1 MSTSPLRDVDWVRQ
15 SFMLPKRTISNSD
28 ALRRTLS
35 DARFKFTDTTLGG
48 SFAINPP
55 YQFTRFADI
64 PVPSLFAGS
73 AGLGRY
79 YSEAIEDNAQLI
91 HMRFGVPQF
100 NSLLNYFFNFFN
112 PQAAR
117 MARTGRSY
125 DLAFSLGKITGTLF
139 PLPVQLFTAAGAAL
153 NFLMGRDTS
162 KYYYLKPTMPLYW
175 NAVNTIANGIAVNMG
190 LVPRIMSNAEKST
203 VKGEPEYTAEVGR
216 RYQRLNPEVW
226 HESGE
231 IDVYSLASRAQRIA
245 NEQRRELNKALE
257 TGENAAAVQAK
268 IQAMVD
274 SGRYFDSQREIEK
287 AVANGESVT
296 AARAR
301 IEAMVSMGKYTDT
314 KRAFQSYEDYLK
326 SWHSL
331 NDRTEQEDDGSV
343 DVIGKK
349 MTFKEKTLKFFEAE
363 YEDGAQFVTFHVEH
377 TGTVS
382 ESFSNSAT
390 EPEIS
395 SKLNG
400 LSSGARQA
408 RFSSADGQT
417 GIGFIDDM
425 LQMGG
430 AFIEGVASAV
440 NLQGLLAFSGSA
452 IADIPKMW
460 DSSSA
465 DLPKS
470 DYQIKLR
477 TPYGNDYSRFTDLF
491 IPLSMLLAGSL
502 PISTG
507 KQSYTSPFLC
517 EVYDKGRT
525 QTRLG
530 MIQNLQVSRGEGNL
544 GWTRDMKPLGIN
556 VSFSVMD
563 LSSIMHMPITAG
575 FDLSDAVEL
584 AGAAGLAARA
594 ANATSVGGV
603 IGRAGGALGLAAGTH
618 FAKGF
623 FDSDTIYSDYL
634 ATLASLSLTEQVYAM
649 QKLRINMTRQ
659 FSSMNTWFS
668 ASHFA
673 NWVMGSAPARLIS
686 AKAVGM
692 SL

>member
-35 DARFKFTDTTLGG
+35 DARFKFTDTTVGG
-48 SFAINPP
+48 NFAINPP

-64 PVPSLFAGS
+64 PVPSLFSGS
-73 AGLGRY
+73 KGMGRY
-79 YSEAIEDNAQLI
+79 YSEAIDDSAQLI

-112 PQAAR
+112 PQTAR

-125 DLAFSLGKITGTLF
+125 DLAFSIGKVTGTLF
-139 PLPVQLFTAAGAAL
+139 PLPIQLFTAAGAAL
-153 NFLMGRDTS
+153 QFLMGRDTS

-190 LVPRIMSNAEKST
+190 LVPRIMANAEKAT
-203 VKGEPEYTAEVGR
+203 VKGEPEYTAAIGK
-216 RYQRLNPEVW
+216 RYQKLNPEIW

-231 IDVYSLASRAQRIA
+231 IDVYSLASRAQRLA

-257 TGENAAAVQAK
+257 TGESAEAVQAK

-274 SGRYFDSQREIEK
+274 SGRYTNTQRGFE
-287 AVANGESVT
+287 
-296 AARAR
+296 
-301 IEAMVSMGKYTDT
+301 
-314 KRAFQSYEDYLK
+314 SYEAYLK

-331 NDRTEQEDDGSV
+331 NEKGENEDDGAV
-343 DVIGKK
+343 DVVGKK
-349 MTFKEKTLKFFEAE
+349 MSFTEKTARFFEAE
-363 YEDGAQFVTFHVEH
+363 YEDGSQFVTFHVEH

-417 GIGFIDDM
+417 GIAFIDDM

-430 AFIEGVASAV
+430 AFLEGLASSV

-465 DLPKS
+465 DLPKA

-530 MIQNLQVSRGEGNL
+530 MIQNLQISRGEGNL

-563 LSSIMHMPITAG
+563 MSSIMHMPITAG
-575 FDLSDAVEL
+575 FDTSDAVEL
-584 AGAAGLAARA
+584 AGAAGLVARA
-594 ANATSVGGV
+594 ASVSSSATGFL
-603 IGRAGGALGLAAGTH
+603 GRAGNALGLAAGTD

-623 FDSDTIYSDYL
+623 FDSDSVYSDYL
-634 ATLASLSLTEQVYAM
+634 ATLSSLSLTEQVYAM

-659 FSSMNTWFS
+659 FSAMNTWFS
-668 ASHFA
+668 ASHFT
-673 NWVMGSAPARLIS
+673 NWIMGSSPARLIS

>member
-48 SFAINPP
+48 NFAINPP

-64 PVPSLFAGS
+64 PVPSLYSGS
-73 AGLGRY
+73 KGMGRY
-79 YSEAIEDNAQLI
+79 YSEAIDDSAQLI

-100 NSLLNYFFNFFN
+100 NSLLNFFFNFFN

-139 PLPVQLFTAAGAAL
+139 PLPIQLFTAAGTAL
-153 NFLMGRDTS
+153 QFLMGRDTS

-190 LVPRIMSNAEKST
+190 LVPRIMGDAEKST
-203 VKGEPEYTAEVGR
+203 VKGSPEYTANLGK
-216 RYQRLNPEVW
+216 RYQKLNPEVW

-231 IDVYSLASRAQRIA
+231 IDVYSLASRAQRLA

-257 TGENAAAVQAK
+257 TGESAAAVQAK
-268 IQAMVD
+268 IQQMVD
-274 SGRYFDSQREIEK
+274 SGRYTSTQR
-287 AVANGESVT
+287 G
-296 AARAR
+296 
-301 IEAMVSMGKYTDT
+301 
-314 KRAFQSYEDYLK
+314 FQSYEEYLK

-331 NDRTEQEDDGSV
+331 NDRSENEDDGSV
-343 DVIGKK
+343 DLVGKK
-349 MTFKEKTLKFFEAE
+349 MSFKDKTLKFFEAE
-363 YEDGAQFVTFHVEH
+363 YEDGSQFVTFHVEH

-477 TPYGNDYSRFTDLF
+477 TPYGNDYSRFVDLF

-530 MIQNLQVSRGEGNL
+530 MIQNLQITRGEGNL

-575 FDLSDAVEL
+575 FDLSDSVEL

-594 ANATSVGGV
+594 ATATSVGGV
-603 IGRAGGALGLAAGTH
+603 IGRAGGALGLAAGTD

-623 FDSDTIYSDYL
+623 FDSDTVYSDYL
-634 ATLASLSLTEQVYAM
+634 ATLSSLSLAEQVYTM

-659 FSSMNTWFS
+659 FSSMKTWFS
-668 ASHFA
+668 ASHFS

>member
-15 SFMLPKRTISNSD
+15 SFMLPRRTISNSD
-28 ALRRTLS
+28 ALRRTMS

-48 SFAINPP
+48 NFAINPP

-64 PVPSLFAGS
+64 PVPSLYSGS
-73 AGLGRY
+73 KGMGRY
-79 YSEAIEDNAQLI
+79 YSEAIDDNAQLI

-100 NSLLNYFFNFFN
+100 NSLLNFFFNFFD
-112 PQAAR
+112 PRAAR

-125 DLAFSLGKITGTLF
+125 STAFSVGKIIGTLF
-139 PLPVQLFTAAGAAL
+139 PLPIQLFAAAGTAL

-190 LVPRIMSNAEKST
+190 LVPRIMSDAEKQSI
-203 VKGEPEYTAEVGR
+203 KGTPEYNASIGK

-231 IDVYSLASRAQRIA
+231 IDIYSLASRAQRLA
-245 NEQRRELNKALE
+245 NQQRKDLNRALE
-257 TGENAAAVQAK
+257 TGESAKAVQAK

-274 SGRYFDSQREIEK
+274 TGRYADNTKEYKSYE
-287 AVANGESVT
+287 AY
-296 AARAR
+296 
-301 IEAMVSMGKYTDT
+301 IEA
-314 KRAFQSYEDYLK
+314 
-326 SWHSL
+326 WHSL
-331 NDRTEQEDDGSV
+331 NERTAETDDGNVELVGS
-343 DVIGKK
+343 K
-349 MTFKEKTLKFFEAE
+349 MSFKEKTLKFFEAE
-363 YEDGAQFVTFHVEH
+363 FNDGSQFITIHVEH

-382 ESFSNSAT
+382 ESFSNSVS

-417 GIGFIDDM
+417 GIDFIDNM
-425 LQMGG
+425 IQSGG
-430 AFIEGVASAV
+430 ALLDGLATSV

-470 DYQIKLR
+470 DYQVKLR
-477 TPYGNDYSRFTDLF
+477 TPYGNDYSRFTDLY

-530 MIQNLQVSRGEGNL
+530 MIQNLQISRGEGNL
-544 GWTRDMKPLGIN
+544 GWTRDQKPLGIN
-556 VSFSVMD
+556 VNFSVVDM
-563 LSSIMHMPITAG
+563 SSIMHMPITAG
-575 FDLSDAVEL
+575 FDLSDAIEL
-584 AGAAGLAARA
+584 GGAAGLAAVA
-594 ANATSVGGV
+594 LAKGSPMKL
-603 IGRAGGALGLAAGTH
+603 GGALGLAAGTN

-623 FDSDTIYSDYL
+623 FDADTVYSDYL
-634 ATLASLSLTEQVYAM
+634 AVLASLSLAEQVYTL
-649 QKLRINMTRQ
+649 QKLRINMTKQ

-668 ASHFA
+668 ASHFS
-673 NWVMGSAPARLIS
+673 NWVMGTAPARMIS

>member
-15 SFMLPKRTISNSD
+15 SFMLPRRTISNSD

-48 SFAINPP
+48 NFAINPP

-64 PVPSLFAGS
+64 PVPSLYSGS
-73 AGLGRY
+73 KGMGRY
-79 YSEAIEDNAQLI
+79 YSEAIDDNAQLI

-125 DLAFSLGKITGTLF
+125 ELAFSLGKVAGSLF
-139 PLPVQLFTAAGAAL
+139 PLPIQLFSAAGAAL

-190 LVPRIMSNAEKST
+190 LVPRIMSDAEKST
-203 VKGEPEYTAEVGR
+203 VKGSPEHTAAIGK
-216 RYQRLNPEVW
+216 RYQKLNPEVW

-231 IDVYSLASRAQRIA
+231 IDVYSLASRAQRLA

-257 TGENAAAVQAK
+257 TGESAAAVQAK
-268 IQAMVD
+268 VQAMVD
-274 SGRYFDSQREIEK
+274 TGRYT
-287 AVANGESVT
+287 N
-296 AARAR
+296 
-301 IEAMVSMGKYTDT
+301 T

-343 DVIGKK
+343 DLVGKK
-349 MTFKEKTLKFFEAE
+349 MSFKDKTLKFFEAE
-363 YEDGAQFVTFHVEH
+363 YEDGTQFVTFHVEH

-430 AFIEGVASAV
+430 AFIEGVATAV

-465 DLPKS
+465 ELPKS

-477 TPYGNDYSRFTDLF
+477 TPYGNDYSRFVDLF

-530 MIQNLQVSRGEGNL
+530 MIQNLQISRGEGNL

-575 FDLSDAVEL
+575 FDLSDVVEL

-594 ANATSVGGV
+594 AGAASVGGV
-603 IGRAGGALGLAAGTH
+603 IGRAGGALGLAAGTD

-623 FDSDTIYSDYL
+623 FDSDTVYSDYL
-634 ATLASLSLTEQVYAM
+634 ATLSSLSLAEQVYTM
-649 QKLRINMTRQ
+649 QRLRINMTKQ

-668 ASHFA
+668 ASHFS

>member
-15 SFMLPKRTISNSD
+15 SFMLPRRTISNSD

-48 SFAINPP
+48 NFAINPP

-64 PVPSLFAGS
+64 PVPSLYSGS
-73 AGLGRY
+73 KGMGRY
-79 YSEAIEDNAQLI
+79 YSEAIDDSAQLI

-112 PQAAR
+112 PQAGR
-117 MARTGRSY
+117 IARTGRSY
-125 DLAFSLGKITGTLF
+125 DLAFSLGKIAGTLF
-139 PLPVQLFTAAGAAL
+139 PLPVQLFTAAGHAL

-190 LVPRIMSNAEKST
+190 LVPRIMGNSEKST
-203 VKGEPEYTAEVGR
+203 VKGEPEYTAEVGK
-216 RYQRLNPEVW
+216 RYQRLNPEIW

-231 IDVYSLASRAQRIA
+231 IDIYSLASRAQRMA
-245 NEQRRELNKALE
+245 NKQRKELNQALE
-257 TGENAAAVQAK
+257 TGESAEAVQAK
-268 IQAMVD
+268 IISMVGA
-274 SGRYFDSQREIEK
+274 GRYTSNAPEFK
-287 AVANGESVT
+287 
-296 AARAR
+296 
-301 IEAMVSMGKYTDT
+301 
-314 KRAFQSYEDYLK
+314 SYEDYLS
-326 SWHSL
+326 SWHAL
-331 NDRTEQEDDGSV
+331 NEGTEEQDPGTV
-343 DVIGKK
+343 DVVGQKYSFKDK
-349 MTFKEKTLKFFEAE
+349 MIKFFEAE
-363 YEDGAQFVTFHVEH
+363 YEDGSQFVTFHVEH

-417 GIGFIDDM
+417 GIPFIDDM

-430 AFIEGVASAV
+430 AFIEGIATAV

-470 DYQIKLR
+470 EYQIKLR
-477 TPYGNDYSRFTDLF
+477 TPYGNDYSRFVDLF

-530 MIQNLQVSRGEGNL
+530 MIQNLQITRGEGNL

-584 AGAAGLAARA
+584 TGAAALAARA
-594 ANATSVGGV
+594 AATASPM
-603 IGRAGGALGLAAGTH
+603 RAAGALGLAAGTD

-623 FDSDTIYSDYL
+623 FDSDTVYSDYL
-634 ATLASLSLTEQVYAM
+634 ATLSSLSLTEQIYVM

-659 FSSMNTWFS
+659 FSSMKTWFS
-668 ASHFA
+668 ASHFS

-686 AKAVGM
+686 AKAVGL

>member
-15 SFMLPKRTISNSD
+15 SFMLPRRTISNSD

-48 SFAINPP
+48 NFAINPP

-64 PVPSLFAGS
+64 PVPSLYSGS
-73 AGLGRY
+73 KGMGRY
-79 YSEAIEDNAQLI
+79 YSEAIDDNAQLI

-125 DLAFSLGKITGTLF
+125 ELAFSLGKVAGSLF
-139 PLPVQLFTAAGAAL
+139 PLPIQLFSAAGTAL
-153 NFLMGRDTS
+153 NFIMGRDTS

-190 LVPRIMSNAEKST
+190 LVPRIMSDAERST
-203 VKGEPEYTAEVGR
+203 VKGSPEHTVAIGK
-216 RYQRLNPEVW
+216 RYQKLNPEVW

-231 IDVYSLASRAQRIA
+231 IDVYSLASRAQRLA

-257 TGENAAAVQAK
+257 TGESAAAVQAK
-268 IQAMVD
+268 VQAMVD
-274 SGRYFDSQREIEK
+274 TGRYT
-287 AVANGESVT
+287 N
-296 AARAR
+296 
-301 IEAMVSMGKYTDT
+301 T

-343 DVIGKK
+343 DLVGKK
-349 MTFKEKTLKFFEAE
+349 MSFKDKILKFFEAE
-363 YEDGAQFVTFHVEH
+363 YEDGTQFVTFHVEH

-382 ESFSNSAT
+382 ESFSNSVT

-417 GIGFIDDM
+417 GIVFIDEM

-430 AFIEGVASAV
+430 AFIEGVATAV

-465 DLPKS
+465 ELPKS

-477 TPYGNDYSRFTDLF
+477 TPYGNDYSRFVDLF

-530 MIQNLQVSRGEGNL
+530 MIQNLQISRGEGNL

-575 FDLSDAVEL
+575 FDLSDVVEL
-584 AGAAGLAARA
+584 AGAAGLAARTAGA
-594 ANATSVGGV
+594 ASVGGV
-603 IGRAGGALGLAAGTH
+603 IGRAGGALGLAAGTD

-623 FDSDTIYSDYL
+623 FDSDTVYSDYL
-634 ATLASLSLTEQVYAM
+634 ATLSSLSLTEQVYTM
-649 QKLRINMTRQ
+649 QKLRINMTKQ

-668 ASHFA
+668 ASHFS

-686 AKAVGM
+686 AKAVGT

>member
-15 SFMLPKRTISNSD
+15 SFMLPRRTISNSD

-139 PLPVQLFTAAGAAL
+139 PLPIQLFTAAGTAL

-203 VKGEPEYTAEVGR
+203 VKGEPEYTAEIGR

-231 IDVYSLASRAQRIA
+231 IDIYSLASRAQRIA

-268 IQAMVD
+268 IQSMVD
-274 SGRYFDSQREIEK
+274 AGR
-287 AVANGESVT
+287 
-296 AARAR
+296 
-301 IEAMVSMGKYTDT
+301 YTDT

-363 YEDGAQFVTFHVEH
+363 YEDGTQFVTFHVEH

-408 RFSSADGQT
+408 RFASADGQT

-430 AFIEGVASAV
+430 AFIEGVATAV

-460 DSSSA
+460 DSSSV

-584 AGAAGLAARA
+584 VGAVGLAARA
-594 ANATSVGGV
+594 ANATSVVGV
-603 IGRAGGALGLAAGTH
+603 IGRAGGALGLAAGTD

-623 FDSDTIYSDYL
+623 FDSDTVYSDYL
-634 ATLASLSLTEQVYAM
+634 ATLSSLSLAEQVYAM

-668 ASHFA
+668 ASHFT

>member
-1 MSTSPLRDVDWVRQ
+1 M
-15 SFMLPKRTISNSD
+15 
-28 ALRRTLS
+28 
-35 DARFKFTDTTLGG
+35 
-48 SFAINPP
+48 
-55 YQFTRFADI
+55 
-64 PVPSLFAGS
+64 
-73 AGLGRY
+73 
-79 YSEAIEDNAQLI
+79 
-91 HMRFGVPQF
+91 
-100 NSLLNYFFNFFN
+100 
-112 PQAAR
+112 
-117 MARTGRSY
+117 
-125 DLAFSLGKITGTLF
+125 
-139 PLPVQLFTAAGAAL
+139 
-153 NFLMGRDTS
+153 
-162 KYYYLKPTMPLYW
+162 
-175 NAVNTIANGIAVNMG
+175 
-190 LVPRIMSNAEKST
+190 
-203 VKGEPEYTAEVGR
+203 
-216 RYQRLNPEVW
+216 
-226 HESGE
+226 
-231 IDVYSLASRAQRIA
+231 
-245 NEQRRELNKALE
+245 
-257 TGENAAAVQAK
+257 
-268 IQAMVD
+268 
-274 SGRYFDSQREIEK
+274 
-287 AVANGESVT
+287 
-296 AARAR
+296 
-301 IEAMVSMGKYTDT
+301 
-314 KRAFQSYEDYLK
+314 
-326 SWHSL
+326 
-331 NDRTEQEDDGSV
+331 
-343 DVIGKK
+343 
-349 MTFKEKTLKFFEAE
+349 
-363 YEDGAQFVTFHVEH
+363 EH

-417 GIGFIDDM
+417 GIEFIDDM

-430 AFIEGVASAV
+430 AFIEGIASAV

-530 MIQNLQVSRGEGNL
+530 MIQNLQISRGEGNL

-603 IGRAGGALGLAAGTH
+603 IGRAGGALGLAAGTD

-668 ASHFA
+668 ASHFT

>member
-190 LVPRIMSNAEKST
+190 LVPRIMSKAEKST

-231 IDVYSLASRAQRIA
+231 IDVYSLASRAQRLA

-257 TGENAAAVQAK
+257 TGESAEAVQAK
-268 IQAMVD
+268 IQSMVD
-274 SGRYFDSQREIEK
+274 AGR
-287 AVANGESVT
+287 
-296 AARAR
+296 
-301 IEAMVSMGKYTDT
+301 YTDT

-331 NDRTEQEDDGSV
+331 NERTEPEDDGSV

-363 YEDGAQFVTFHVEH
+363 YEDGTQFVTFHVEH

-417 GIGFIDDM
+417 GIEFIDDM

-430 AFIEGVASAV
+430 AFIEGIASAV

-465 DLPKS
+465 ELPKS

-530 MIQNLQVSRGEGNL
+530 MIQNLQISRGEGNL

-594 ANATSVGGV
+594 AKATSVGGV
-603 IGRAGGALGLAAGTH
+603 IGRAGGALGLAAGTD

-623 FDSDTIYSDYL
+623 FDSDTVYSDYL
-634 ATLASLSLTEQVYAM
+634 ATLASLSLAEQVYAM

-668 ASHFA
+668 ASHFT

>member
-15 SFMLPKRTISNSD
+15 SFMLPRRTISNSD

-203 VKGEPEYTAEVGR
+203 VKGEPEYTAEIGR

-231 IDVYSLASRAQRIA
+231 IDIYSLASRAQRIA

-257 TGENAAAVQAK
+257 TGESAEAVQAK
-268 IQAMVD
+268 IQSMVD
-274 SGRYFDSQREIEK
+274 AGR
-287 AVANGESVT
+287 
-296 AARAR
+296 
-301 IEAMVSMGKYTDT
+301 YTDT

-349 MTFKEKTLKFFEAE
+349 MSFKEKTLKFFEAE
-363 YEDGAQFVTFHVEH
+363 YEDGSQFVTFHVEH

-594 ANATSVGGV
+594 ANATSVVGV
-603 IGRAGGALGLAAGTH
+603 IGRAGGALGLAAGTD

-668 ASHFA
+668 ASHFT

>member
-15 SFMLPKRTISNSD
+15 SFMLPRRTISNSD

-203 VKGEPEYTAEVGR
+203 VKGEPEYTAEIGR

-231 IDVYSLASRAQRIA
+231 IDIYSLASRAQRLA

-274 SGRYFDSQREIEK
+274 SGR
-287 AVANGESVT
+287 
-296 AARAR
+296 
-301 IEAMVSMGKYTDT
+301 YTDT

-363 YEDGAQFVTFHVEH
+363 YEDGTQFVTFHVEH

-417 GIGFIDDM
+417 GIAFIDDM

-430 AFIEGVASAV
+430 AFIEGIASAV

-465 DLPKS
+465 ELPKS

-594 ANATSVGGV
+594 ANMGSPM
-603 IGRAGGALGLAAGTH
+603 RAAGALGLAAGTD

-668 ASHFA
+668 ASHFT

>member
-15 SFMLPKRTISNSD
+15 SFMLPTRTISNSD

-48 SFAINPP
+48 NFAINPP

-64 PVPSLFAGS
+64 PVPSLFSGS
-73 AGLGRY
+73 KGMGRY
-79 YSEAIEDNAQLI
+79 YSEAIDDNAQLI

-125 DLAFSLGKITGTLF
+125 DIAFSLGKITGTLF
-139 PLPVQLFTAAGAAL
+139 PLPIQLFTAAGHAL
-153 NFLMGRDTS
+153 QFLMGRDTS

-190 LVPRIMSNAEKST
+190 LVPRIMSNSEKST

-226 HESGE
+226 HESGQ
-231 IDVYSLASRAQRIA
+231 IDVYSLASRPQRLA

-257 TGENAAAVQAK
+257 TGESAEAVQAK
-268 IQAMVD
+268 IRAMVD
-274 SGRYFDSQREIEK
+274 SGRY
-287 AVANGESVT
+287 
-296 AARAR
+296 
-301 IEAMVSMGKYTDT
+301 TDT
-314 KRAFQSYEDYLK
+314 NRAFKSYEDYLK
-326 SWHSL
+326 SWNSL
-331 NDRTEQEDDGSV
+331 NGDREETDDGSV
-343 DVIGKK
+343 DVVGKK
-349 MTFKEKTLKFFEAE
+349 MSFKEKTLRFFEAE
-363 YEDGAQFVTFHVEH
+363 YEDGSQFITFHVEH

-408 RFSSADGQT
+408 RFASADGQT

-430 AFIEGVASAV
+430 AYLEGLATAV

-530 MIQNLQVSRGEGNL
+530 MIQNLQVTRGEGNL

-563 LSSIMHMPITAG
+563 MSSIMHMPITAG

-584 AGAAGLAARA
+584 AGAGGLMARA
-594 ANATSVGGV
+594 AGATSVGGV
-603 IGRAGGALGLAAGTH
+603 IGRAGGALGLAAGTD
-618 FAKGF
+618 FARGF
-623 FDSDTIYSDYL
+623 FDSDSVYSDYL
-634 ATLASLSLTEQVYAM
+634 ATLSSLSLTEQIYAM

-659 FSSMNTWFS
+659 FSSMSTWFS
-668 ASHFA
+668 ASHFS

>member
-48 SFAINPP
+48 NFAINPP
-55 YQFTRFADI
+55 YQFTRYADI
-64 PVPSLFAGS
+64 PVPSLYAGS
-73 AGLGRY
+73 KGMGRY
-79 YSEAIEDNAQLI
+79 YSEALDDNAQLI

-125 DLAFSLGKITGTLF
+125 DIAFSLGKITGTLF
-139 PLPVQLFTAAGAAL
+139 PLPIQLFAAAGAAL

-203 VKGEPEYTAEVGR
+203 IKGSPEHTAAIGK
-216 RYQRLNPEVW
+216 RYQKLNPEIW
-226 HESGE
+226 HESGQL
-231 IDVYSLASRAQRIA
+231 DVYSLASRAQRMA
-245 NEQRRELNKALE
+245 NKQRRELNEALE
-257 TGENAAAVQAK
+257 TGESAAAVTAK
-268 IQAMVD
+268 VQQMVD
-274 SGRYFDSQREIEK
+274 TGSY
-287 AVANGESVT
+287 
-296 AARAR
+296 
-301 IEAMVSMGKYTDT
+301 VST
-314 KRAFQSYEDYLK
+314 KRGFESYEKYLE

-331 NDRTEQEDDGSV
+331 NEKTTETDDGSV
-343 DVIGKK
+343 DVVGQK
-349 MTFKEKTLKFFEAE
+349 MTFKEKTLAFFEAE
-363 YEDGAQFVTFHVEH
+363 YEDGTQFVTFQVEH

-408 RFSSADGQT
+408 RFSSADGKT
-417 GIGFIDDM
+417 GIAFIDDM

-430 AFIEGVASAV
+430 AFIEGIASAV

-465 DLPKS
+465 ELPKS

-477 TPYGNDYSRFTDLF
+477 TPYGNDYSRFVDLF

-502 PISTG
+502 PISAG
-507 KQSYTSPFLC
+507 KQAYTSPFLC

-530 MIQNLQVSRGEGNL
+530 MISNLQVSRGEGNL

-556 VSFSVMD
+556 ISFSVMD

-575 FDLSDAVEL
+575 FDLSDAIEL
-584 AGAAGLAARA
+584 TGAAALAARA
-594 ANATSVGGV
+594 ANMGSPL
-603 IGRAGGALGLAAGTH
+603 RAAGALGLAAGTD

-623 FDSDTIYSDYL
+623 FDADTVYSDYL
-634 ATLASLSLTEQVYAM
+634 ATLSSLSLAEQVYAM

-668 ASHFA
+668 ASHFT
-673 NWVMGSAPARLIS
+673 NWVMGSSPARLIS